1 MIPSSAWVTNEYDL
15 TLRLIVTILRVKM
28 AILWGK
34 IIILRG
40 ENEAYRSKW
49 VLIMQFGFGTYFDLY
64 AKIFVFYCKIPY
76 LSLLTS
82 PITLLFPSALTTY
95 TPGESSASHLP
106 RNGVARWRSMPS
118 VV

>member
-49 VLIMQFGFGTYFDLY
+49 VL
-64 AKIFVFYCKIPY
+64 K
-76 LSLLTS
+76 SL
-82 PITLLFPSALTTY
+82 
-95 TPGESSASHLP
+95 
-106 RNGVARWRSMPS
+106 
-118 VV
+118 

>member
-49 VLIMQFGFGTYFDLY
+49 VLIMQFGFGTYFRRIGQNGCFSARKTPILTY
-64 AKIFVFYCKIPY
+64 TPRFSSFIAKFPIY
-76 LSLLTS
+76 LSLQ
-82 PITLLFPSALTTY
+82 AL
-95 TPGESSASHLP
+95 
-106 RNGVARWRSMPS
+106 
-118 VV
+118 